1 MLQWFYIFNYLLFCS
16 FISLIF
22 CNKTFLSI
30 ILIGEFIL
38 LVLLAV
44 GMVISGAYNIYFAST
59 LGFVLLIFG
68 GLELALNILLFLLHD
83 TIFFK

>member
-1 MLQWFYIFNYLLFCS
+1 MLQWFYIFNYLLVCS

-38 LVLLAV
+38 LLLFSI
-44 GMVISGAYNIYFAST
+44 GIFISGFYNIYFAST
-59 LGFVLLIFG
+59 LGFILLVFG
-68 GLELALNILLFLLHD
+68 GLELALNILIFLLND
-83 TIFFK
+83 TIFFN